1 MGGGFYPP
9 RQELHRWI
17 SEDEIPSAE
26 LKLRLA
32 KSPEKRGTDDE
43 EDMLLSKIQARVRRE
58 KLPEEGGAQFCAEE
72 IDAGAPPYQGS
83 NL

>member
-1 MGGGFYPP
+1 MGFYPP

-17 SEDEIPSAE
+17 SEDEIPLAE

-32 KSPEKRGTDDE
+32 KSPEEEGTDDE
-43 EDMLLSKIQARVRRE
+43 EDMLLSKIQVRLR
-58 KLPEEGGAQFCAEE
+58 KKNLPEEGRAQFRTEE
-72 IDAGAPPYQGS
+72 IDAGAPPSRGS